1 MARVTVEDCLDKVQ
15 NRFEL
20 VLLASK
26 RARQLLTT
34 GIDPLVPWGKDK
46 SKDKATVVALRE
58 IASGQLNTQHLS
70 EFEVDFEK
78 KPTQASELF
87 LNHTKEI
94 DNTNNTHNIEN
105 AENSDNT
112 DSTDET
118 DDTLS

>member
-20 VLLASK
+20 VLVASK

-58 IASGQLNTQHLS
+58 IASGQLDAQHLN
-70 EFEVDFEK
+70 EFDVEFEK
-78 KPTQASELF
+78 KPTKPSELF
-87 LNHTKEI
+87 KNQVNQPDEDEMDGQESASSKRN
-94 DNTNNTHNIEN
+94 DDK
-105 AENSDNT
+105 SD
-112 DSTDET
+112 DIVS
-118 DDTLS
+118 